1 MLNGDNESYY
11 VEEWF
16 YKHRERLQYSWVL
29 QRKTQQKVQKNGT
42 SYERKSTPFS
52 IDVGTKYSLEKSY
65 AKDEQIKDVWEPEH
79 HIISLKNCT
88 VFTK

>member
-1 MLNGDNESYY
+1 MRGNLLL
-11 VEEWF
+11 F
-16 YKHRERLQYSWVL
+16 C
-29 QRKTQQKVQKNGT
+29 
-42 SYERKSTPFS
+42 

-79 HIISLKNCT
+79 HIITLKNCT